1 MTTSALARKLLTKPG
16 HLVAVMNAPAGYA
29 DLLLPLPDGAELIE
43 ASAEAVDV
51 VQLFVRNSAELDRA
65 GPPAMRAMKPD
76 GLLWICYP
84 KGGQKAGTDLHRDIL
99 WELMGKQ
106 TGLVGVS
113 LVAVDG
119 KWSAMR
125 FRAAGKVG
133 T

>member
-1 MTTSALARKLLTKPG
+1 MTTSALARKLLIKPG
-16 HLVAVMNAPAGYA
+16 HRVVVMNAPAGYA
-29 DLLLPLPDGAELIE
+29 DLLMPLPEGAEL
-43 ASAEAVDV
+43 ADAPAEAVDV
-51 VQLFVRNSAELDRA
+51 VQLFVRNSAQLERN
-65 GPPAMRAMKPD
+65 GPAAMRAMKPD

-84 KGGQKAGTDLHRDIL
+84 KGGRKAGTDLHRDIL

-125 FRAAGKVG
+125 FRAADKVG